1 MGAEKKRH
9 EAKDE
14 AQVARLVAIVEGDAK
29 ARAEDDL
36 SRVQEALV
44 VAKEVRRKAKAE
56 TARLEVERTSPLLGL
71 GEANDEV
78 SSLYSQTGKDKETM
92 EEDY

>member
-14 AQVARLVAIVEGDAK
+14 AQVTRVVAIVAGDAK

-56 TARLEVERTSPLLGL
+56 TVRLEVERTSPLLGL
-71 GEANDEV
+71 GEPNDEV
-78 SSLYSQTGKDKETM
+78 SSLYSQMGKDKEAM